1 MATGVGL
8 KEPTVCAGLVLTIT
22 MPKRE
27 KSGAKTKSHSK
38 TTIAPWNL
46 RHKPPELIS

>member
-1 MATGVGL
+1 MATGVAS
-8 KEPTVCAGLVLTIT
+8 KEPTVRAGLVLTIT
-22 MPKRE
+22 MPKRG
-27 KSGAKTKSHSK
+27 KSGAKTKSHGK